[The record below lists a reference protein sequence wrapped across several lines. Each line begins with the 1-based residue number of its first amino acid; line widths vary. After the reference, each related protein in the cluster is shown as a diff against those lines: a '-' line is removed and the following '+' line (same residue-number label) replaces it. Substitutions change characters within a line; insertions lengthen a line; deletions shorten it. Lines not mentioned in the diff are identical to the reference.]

1 MFREWRPESKTSA
14 TGAGTLIQKSGQPQP
29 CETGNGDRLEPNILA
44 DRPTLENGLALGD
57 F

>member
-29 CETGNGDRLEPNILA
+29 CETGNGDRLEPKILA